1 MEFNSYPLLEKDFF
15 QWCLNNHLKIE
26 PVTDHIFNCGDMV
39 FLLLEE
45 KDGNVCDADY
55 HFILNDYEKKSIK
68 STTLPIDAVVYKW
81 GTKFCYTKVAVMDQP
96 DNDNVKEFKYLGTTT
111 LEVPNLPFLGIHG
124 QYEILN
130 GSRNYDDWVAKAK
143 FLQVPTLGICEK
155 NTLAG
160 TMAFQQACGKGEI
173 KSILGETITISN
185 GNDLFCEGKIY
196 ALTADGWKNV
206 LQTNAEINVINS
218 SQFVLEDRLLQLGK
232 GVAFVF
238 DPLQFPYDK
247 KTVKKYMEA
256 FDQCYFKLDTVEF
269 ENPKTDMTLLERT
282 QEYLNNDLGLQP
294 IIICDAYYLDETDF
308 EIKKDLNLISG
319 VKSAVS
325 KNQYFKA
332 DDENLVLFAD
342 LFKDEDFSDVIGRA
356 IKSLTALDEAADFSI
371 PTGKFKLPKYKM
383 TPEEIEKYGDAD
395 TMFDALCIDGWERL
409 KIGEKPN
416 VDVYLDRLQEEIDV
430 IRTGGFIN
438 YFLILHDIIGWCEKN
453 DILVGVG
460 RGSAAGALVS
470 WLLNITKIDPIEY
483 GLLFERFMNKGR
495 IKKTLPDIDTDFE
508 SIRRDDVKR
517 YMESKYGADRVCSL
531 GAYTSLQ
538 MRAVFRDFCK
548 LRNVPQATV
557 EFLSKIMFET
567 RDNKNA
573 RASKAPWEYIFKLAS
588 RNQTLYDFVQSHAE
602 MIEET
607 RLCHAA
613 PRAASVH
620 PCATL
625 ILPEGESIY
634 TSVPI
639 RKTELNGSDM
649 IISEWEGP
657 YVEAAG
663 YLKEDILGIIQL
675 DKFRMIINLV
685 KEHYGET
692 VDIYN
697 LPLDEPGVYDMISR
711 GLTGDVFQLG
721 SRGLTA
727 YSMQVRPTS
736 IKELCAMIALFRPGP
751 MDNGF
756 HQEYVEVKNGRRELT
771 YMDGLEEITKETYGL
786 LAYQEQIM
794 LITTHLAGFTLVEA
808 DNIRKGMGKVDK
820 KFFAEQGQKF
830 IEGAVKNGYDKDY
843 VESLW
848 HKMCAFG
855 GYAYNKSHALSYA
868 LTAYISQYL
877 KWKYPLPYWI
887 TALEFASDD
896 NLPRFISEI
905 NRTGDIL
912 VAPPDINKSELQFY
926 ADFDTKKI
934 VWSISRVKQCGEVA
948 VSYIFA
954 ERQKGGPFFDFKE
967 FLFRVDKSKV
977 NKSVVE
983 NLILAGA
990 FDDLCDIKMP
1000 SQRKRVINEYRELS
1014 GTKIDKTKDFLTL
1027 AVQEGK
1033 ADQEWWWLLQQK
1045 RVSGLAFFDYPTIL
1059 QNENFDLRNY
1069 LSLDEFELEEMTETG
1084 SRMVV
1089 TAGII
1094 SEIEHKTSKKG
1105 DYCKFRIEQ
1114 NYSFVWVTVWNES
1127 YKQYEEIL
1135 QNCEGRIACVKARAY
1150 YDSFKGENALQSDS
1164 GFELKLVY

>member
-1 MEFNSYPLLEKDFF
+1 MEFNSYPLLEKDFL

-143 FLQVPTLGICEK
+143 FLQIPTLGICEK

-356 IKSLTALDEAADFSI
+356 IESLTALDEAADFSI

-395 TMFDALCIDGWERL
+395 TMFDALCVDGWERL

-727 YSMQVRPTS
+727 YSMQVKPTS

-912 VAPPDINKSELQFY
+912 VVPPDINKSELQFY

-954 ERQKGGPFFDFKE
+954 ERQKSGPFFDFKE

-990 FDDLCDIKMP
+990 FDDLCDVKMP

-1135 QNCEGRIACVKARAY
+1135 QNCEGKIACVKARAY

>member
-1 MEFNSYPLLEKDFF
+1 MEFNSYPLLEKDFL

-143 FLQVPTLGICEK
+143 FLQIPTLGICEK

-206 LQTNAEINVINS
+206 LQTNAELNVINS

-356 IKSLTALDEAADFSI
+356 IESLTALDEAADFSI

-395 TMFDALCIDGWERL
+395 TMFDALCVDGWERL

-727 YSMQVRPTS
+727 YSMQVKPTS

-756 HQEYVEVKNGRRELT
+756 HQEYVEVKNGKRELT

-830 IEGAVKNGYDKDY
+830 IEGAVKNGYDRDY

-912 VAPPDINKSELQFY
+912 VVPPDINKSELQFY

-954 ERQKGGPFFDFKE
+954 ERQKSGPFFDFKE

-990 FDDLCDIKMP
+990 FDDLCDVKMP

-1135 QNCEGRIACVKARAY
+1135 QNCEGKIACVKARAY

>member
-756 HQEYVEVKNGRRELT
+756 HQEYVEVKNGKRELT

>member
-409 KIGEKPN
+409 KIGEKSN

-1135 QNCEGRIACVKARAY
+1135 QNCEGKIACVKARAY
-1150 YDSFKGENALQSDS
+1150 YDSFKGENALQSDN
-1164 GFELKLVY
+1164 GFELKLIY

>member
-1 MEFNSYPLLEKDFF
+1 MEFSSYPLLEKDFF
-15 QWCLNNHLKIE
+15 QWCSNNHLKIE
-26 PVTDHIFNCGDMV
+26 PVANHIFNCGDMV

-45 KDGNVCDADY
+45 KDGNVCDVDY
-55 HFILNDYEKKSIK
+55 HFILNDYEKKAIK

-111 LEVPNLPFLGIHG
+111 LETPNLPFLGIHG

-173 KSILGETITISN
+173 KSILGETVTISN

-206 LQTNAEINVINS
+206 LQTNAEINVINP

-238 DPLQFPYDK
+238 DPLQFPYDRD
-247 KTVKKYMEA
+247 TVKKYMEA

-269 ENPKTDMTLLERT
+269 ENPNTDEAFLLRT
-282 QEYLNNDLGLQP
+282 QEYLNNDLGLEP

-332 DDENLVLFAD
+332 DDENLVLFSD
-342 LFKDEDFSDVIGRA
+342 LFNDEDFSDVLGRA
-356 IKSLTALDEAADFSI
+356 IASLTALDEAADFSI
-371 PTGKFKLPKYKM
+371 PTGKFKLPRYKM
-383 TPEEIEKYGDAD
+383 TPEEIEQYGDAD
-395 TMFDALCIDGWERL
+395 TMFDALCVEGWERL

-430 IRTGGFIN
+430 IRTGGFID

-573 RASKAPWEYIFKLAS
+573 RASRAPWEYIFKLAS

-685 KEHYGET
+685 KEHYGED

-697 LPLDEPGVYDMISR
+697 LPLDEPGVYDMISK

-727 YSMQVRPTS
+727 YSMQVKPTS
-736 IKELCAMIALFRPGP
+736 VKELCAMVALFRPGP

-771 YMDGLEEITKETYGL
+771 YMEGLEEITKETYGL

-912 VAPPDINKSELQFY
+912 VTPPDINKSELQFY

-954 ERQKGGPFFDFKE
+954 ERQKGGPFFDLKE

-990 FDDLCDIKMP
+990 FDDLCDIRMP
-1000 SQRKRVINEYRELS
+1000 SQRKKVINEYRELS
-1014 GTKIDKTKDFLTL
+1014 GTKVDKTKDFLTL
-1027 AVQEGK
+1027 AIEEGK

-1059 QNENFDLRNY
+1059 QNEGFDPSKY
-1069 LSLDEFELEEMTETG
+1069 LSLDEFEMEEMTETG
-1084 SRMVV
+1084 SRIVV
-1089 TAGII
+1089 IAGVI
-1094 SEIEHKTSKKG
+1094 SEVEHKTSKKG

-1114 NYSFVWVTVWNES
+1114 NYSFVWVTVWNEH
-1127 YKQYEEIL
+1127 YKQYGEML
-1135 QNCEGRIACVKARAY
+1135 QNCEGKIACVKARAY
-1150 YDSFKGENALQSDS
+1150 YDSFKGENALQSDN

>member
-409 KIGEKPN
+409 KIGEKSN

-727 YSMQVRPTS
+727 YSMQVKPTS

-1135 QNCEGRIACVKARAY
+1135 QNCEGKIACVKARAY
-1150 YDSFKGENALQSDS
+1150 YDSFKGENALQSDN
-1164 GFELKLVY
+1164 GFELKLIY

>member
-409 KIGEKPN
+409 KIGEKSN

-756 HQEYVEVKNGRRELT
+756 HQEYVEVKNGKRELT

-1135 QNCEGRIACVKARAY
+1135 QNCEGKIACVKASAY
-1150 YDSFKGENALQSDS
+1150 YDSFKGENALQSDN
-1164 GFELKLVY
+1164 GFELKLIY

>member
-409 KIGEKPN
+409 KIGEKSN

-756 HQEYVEVKNGRRELT
+756 HQEYVEVKNGKRELT

-912 VAPPDINKSELQFY
+912 VVPPDINKSELQFY

-1135 QNCEGRIACVKARAY
+1135 QNCEGKIACVKARAY
-1150 YDSFKGENALQSDS
+1150 YDSFKGENALQSDN
-1164 GFELKLVY
+1164 GFELKLIY

>member
-1 MEFNSYPLLEKDFF
+1 MEFSSYPLLEKDFF

-185 GNDLFCEGKIY
+185 GNDLFCEGKVY

-356 IKSLTALDEAADFSI
+356 IESLTALDEAADFSI

-395 TMFDALCIDGWERL
+395 TMFDALCVDGWERL

-727 YSMQVRPTS
+727 YSMQVKPTS

-912 VAPPDINKSELQFY
+912 VVPPDINKSELQFY

-1135 QNCEGRIACVKARAY
+1135 QNCEGKIACVKARAY

>member
-1 MEFNSYPLLEKDFF
+1 MEFNSYPLLEKDFL

-143 FLQVPTLGICEK
+143 FLQIPTLGICEK

-356 IKSLTALDEAADFSI
+356 IESLTALDEAADFSI

-395 TMFDALCIDGWERL
+395 TMFDALCVDGWERL

-727 YSMQVRPTS
+727 YSMQVKPTS

-756 HQEYVEVKNGRRELT
+756 HQEYVEVKNGKRELT

-830 IEGAVKNGYDKDY
+830 IEGAVKNGYDRDY

-912 VAPPDINKSELQFY
+912 VVPPDINKSELQFY

-954 ERQKGGPFFDFKE
+954 ERQKSGPFFDFKE

-990 FDDLCDIKMP
+990 FDDLCDVKMP

-1135 QNCEGRIACVKARAY
+1135 QNCEGKIACVKARAY

>member
-1 MEFNSYPLLEKDFF
+1 MEFSSYPLLEKDFL

-45 KDGNVCDADY
+45 KDGNVCDVDY

-143 FLQVPTLGICEK
+143 FLQIPTLGICEK

-185 GNDLFCEGKIY
+185 GNDLFCEGKVY

-356 IKSLTALDEAADFSI
+356 IESLTALDEAADFSI

-395 TMFDALCIDGWERL
+395 TMFDALCVDGWERL

-697 LPLDEPGVYDMISR
+697 LPLDEPEVYDMISK

-727 YSMQVRPTS
+727 YSMQVKPTS

-771 YMDGLEEITKETYGL
+771 YMEGLEEITKETYGL

-954 ERQKGGPFFDFKE
+954 ERQKGGPFFDLKE

-1059 QNENFDLRNY
+1059 QNENFDPRNY

-1135 QNCEGRIACVKARAY
+1135 QNCEGKIACVKARAY
-1150 YDSFKGENALQSDS
+1150 YDSFKGENALQSDN